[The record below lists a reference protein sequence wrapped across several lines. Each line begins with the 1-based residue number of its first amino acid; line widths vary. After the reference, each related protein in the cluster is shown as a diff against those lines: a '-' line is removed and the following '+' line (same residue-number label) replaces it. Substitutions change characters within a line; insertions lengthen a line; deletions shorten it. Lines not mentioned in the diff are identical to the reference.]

1 MDSEGRNLY
10 WEEMLAVQFSGERP
24 GQPVLLTDGT
34 VTSHWPSCPPS
45 QPSDMLEERG
55 GRCGGCYLEHARQ
68 RPDGLGLA
76 FTSNLLV
83 VTWTSHSEAITVSLH
98 HHIEHCDFYK

>member
-68 RPDGLGLA
+68 RPDRLGLA

-83 VTWTSHSEAITVSLH
+83 VAPASPHMEHLLSVAVSVSMS
-98 HHIEHCDFYK
+98 Y